1 MRRYTFAS
9 SSGPTLGVEIE
20 LNLVDAQTLALR
32 SGVTPILENLPPE
45 LQGSVKPELFQCYLE
60 INTAICRDVAEV
72 ERDLTAK
79 IKVVEQVA
87 RNQGMLLYWGG
98 AHPFSRWQDQE
109 VTPDERYLGLV
120 DLLQETA
127 RRLVTYG
134 LHVHV
139 GLDSG
144 DKAIMMCDRILPHL
158 PMLLALSV
166 NSPFWQGRNTG
177 LHSHRIKIMETL
189 PTSGLPPLM
198 RNWSE
203 YTWLL
208 NHMIETGFI
217 KTVRE
222 IWWDVRPHHNFGTI
236 EVRICDM
243 PPSLHHVLG
252 LTALVQCLVHDLSEE
267 IDRGTY
273 QLRLSPLPDPPE
285 QMARLPIRNGGQPRR
300 PAVVRIH
307 SGPHRS
313 FTACSIGSSTA
324 PGAGLLESA
333 GNRPR
338 TGRPADRLGPPARG
352 LPADGGP
359 RGGHQANA
367 QAEPSC
373 RQSHRG
379 LMRGTMKSGMHAIAS
394 HFLLPA
400 FTFETLA
407 FLQWDSNRR

>member
-1 MRRYTFAS
+1 MSPYTFAS
-9 SSGPTLGVEIE
+9 SPGPTLGVELE

-32 SGVTPILENLPPE
+32 SGVVPILESLPPE
-45 LQGSVKPELFQCYLE
+45 LHGSVKPELFQCYLE

-79 IKVVEQVA
+79 IKVVQQLA
-87 RNQGMLLYWGG
+87 QNQGMRLYWGG
-98 AHPFSRWQDQE
+98 THPFSRWQDQE

-127 RRLVTYG
+127 RRLVTFG

-144 DKAIMMCDRILPHL
+144 DMAIMICDRILPHL

-208 NHMIETGFI
+208 NHMIQTGFI

-243 PPSLHHVLG
+243 PPSLRHVLG
-252 LTALVQCLVHDLSEE
+252 LTALIQCLVLDLSEE
-267 IDRGTY
+267 IDRGPYQNNCHPFLIRQNKWRACRYGMEASLVDPQTFQSIPVRKVVHRLLDRLKNCALELGCSSQLEIVRELADRPTGSVLQLETY
-273 QLRLSPLPDPPE
+273 RQTGDLAEVIRRMLRLSHL
-285 QMARLPIRNGGQPRR
+285 
-300 PAVVRIH
+300 
-307 SGPHRS
+307 
-313 FTACSIGSSTA
+313 
-324 PGAGLLESA
+324 
-333 GNRPR
+333 
-338 TGRPADRLGPPARG
+338 ADNPVA
-352 LPADGGP
+352 
-359 RGGHQANA
+359 
-367 QAEPSC
+367 
-373 RQSHRG
+373 
-379 LMRGTMKSGMHAIAS
+379 T
-394 HFLLPA
+394 
-400 FTFETLA
+400 
-407 FLQWDSNRR
+407 

>member
-1 MRRYTFAS
+1 MSPYTFAS
-9 SSGPTLGVEIE
+9 SPGPTLGVELE

-32 SGVTPILENLPPE
+32 SGVVPILESLPPE
-45 LQGSVKPELFQCYLE
+45 LHGSVKPELFQCYLE

-79 IKVVEQVA
+79 IKVVEQLA
-87 RNQGMLLYWGG
+87 RNQGMRLYWGG
-98 AHPFSRWQDQE
+98 THPFSRWQDQE

-127 RRLVTYG
+127 RRLVTFG

-144 DKAIMMCDRILPHL
+144 DMAIMICDRILPHL

-208 NHMIETGFI
+208 NHMIQTGFI

-252 LTALVQCLVHDLSEE
+252 LTALIQCLVRDLSEE

-273 QLRLSPLPDPPE
+273 QNNCHPFLIRQNKWRACRYGMEASLVDPQTFQSIPVRKVVHRLLDRLKDRALELGCSSQLEIVRELADRPTGSVLQLETYRQTGDLAEVIRRMLRLSHL
-285 QMARLPIRNGGQPRR
+285 
-300 PAVVRIH
+300 
-307 SGPHRS
+307 
-313 FTACSIGSSTA
+313 
-324 PGAGLLESA
+324 
-333 GNRPR
+333 
-338 TGRPADRLGPPARG
+338 ADNPVA
-352 LPADGGP
+352 
-359 RGGHQANA
+359 
-367 QAEPSC
+367 
-373 RQSHRG
+373 
-379 LMRGTMKSGMHAIAS
+379 T
-394 HFLLPA
+394 
-400 FTFETLA
+400 
-407 FLQWDSNRR
+407 

>member
-1 MRRYTFAS
+1 MSPYMFVPS
-9 SSGPTLGVEIE
+9 PGPTLGVEIE

-32 SGVTPILENLPPE
+32 SGVAAILASLPPE
-45 LQGSVKPELFQCYLE
+45 LRASVKPEIFQCCLE

-79 IKVVEQVA
+79 IKLVQQVA
-87 RNQGMLLYWGG
+87 RDQGMRLYWGG
-98 AHPFSRWQDQE
+98 THPFSRWQDQE
-109 VTPDERYLGLV
+109 VTCNERYLGQV

-127 RRLVTYG
+127 RRLVTFG

-144 DKAIMMCDRILPHL
+144 DKAIMICDRILPHL

-166 NSPFWQGRNTG
+166 NSPFWHGRNTG

-208 NHMIETGFI
+208 NQMIETGFI

-236 EVRICDM
+236 ETRICDM

-252 LTALVQCLVHDLSEE
+252 LTALIQCLVHDLSEE
-267 IDRGTY
+267 VDRGTY
-273 QLRLSPLPDPPE
+273 QHSCHPFLIRQNKWRACRYGMEASLVDHQSFQSVPVRKVVHRLLD
-285 QMARLPIRNGGQPRR
+285 RLEDRAGELGCSDQLEIVRELAER
-300 PAVVRIH
+300 PTGSVLQLEIYRQTGDLTEVVRRMLSLSH
-307 SGPHRS
+307 
-313 FTACSIGSSTA
+313 
-324 PGAGLLESA
+324 LE
-333 GNRPR
+333 
-338 TGRPADRLGPPARG
+338 
-352 LPADGGP
+352 
-359 RGGHQANA
+359 
-367 QAEPSC
+367 
-373 RQSHRG
+373 
-379 LMRGTMKSGMHAIAS
+379 AS
-394 HFLLPA
+394 QVL
-400 FTFETLA
+400 T
-407 FLQWDSNRR
+407 

>member
-1 MRRYTFAS
+1 VSPYTFAS
-9 SSGPTLGVEIE
+9 SPGPTLGVELE

-32 SGVTPILENLPPE
+32 SGVVPILESLPPE
-45 LQGSVKPELFQCYLE
+45 LHGSVKPELFQCYLE

-79 IKVVEQVA
+79 IKVVEQLA
-87 RNQGMLLYWGG
+87 RNQGMRLYWGG
-98 AHPFSRWQDQE
+98 THPFSRWQDQE

-127 RRLVTYG
+127 RRLVTFG

-144 DKAIMMCDRILPHL
+144 DMAIMICDRILPHL

-208 NHMIETGFI
+208 NHMIQTGFI

-252 LTALVQCLVHDLSEE
+252 LTALIQCLVRDLSEE

-273 QLRLSPLPDPPE
+273 QNNCHPFLIRQNKWRACRYGMEASLVDPQTFQSIPVRKVVHRLLDRLKDRALELGCSSQLEIVRELADRPTGSVLQLETYRQTGDLAEVIRRMLRLSHL
-285 QMARLPIRNGGQPRR
+285 
-300 PAVVRIH
+300 
-307 SGPHRS
+307 
-313 FTACSIGSSTA
+313 
-324 PGAGLLESA
+324 
-333 GNRPR
+333 
-338 TGRPADRLGPPARG
+338 
-352 LPADGGP
+352 
-359 RGGHQANA
+359 ANNPVA
-367 QAEPSC
+367 
-373 RQSHRG
+373 
-379 LMRGTMKSGMHAIAS
+379 T
-394 HFLLPA
+394 
-400 FTFETLA
+400 
-407 FLQWDSNRR
+407 

>member
-1 MRRYTFAS
+1 MSPYPFAAS
-9 SSGPTLGVEIE
+9 PGPTLGVELE

-32 SGVTPILENLPPE
+32 SGVVPILESLPPE
-45 LQGSVKPELFQCYLE
+45 LHGSVKPELFQCYLE

-79 IKVVEQVA
+79 IKVVEQLA
-87 RNQGMLLYWGG
+87 RNQGMRLYWGG
-98 AHPFSRWQDQE
+98 THPFSRWQDQE

-127 RRLVTYG
+127 RRLVTFG

-144 DKAIMMCDRILPHL
+144 DMAIMICDRILPHL

-208 NHMIETGFI
+208 NQMIETGFI

-252 LTALVQCLVHDLSEE
+252 LTALIQCLVRDLSEE

-273 QLRLSPLPDPPE
+273 QNNCHPFLIRQNKWRACRYGMEASLVDPETFQSIPVRKVVHRLLDRLKDRALELGCSSQLEIVRELADRPTGSVLQLEAYRQTGDLAEVIRRMLRLSHL
-285 QMARLPIRNGGQPRR
+285 
-300 PAVVRIH
+300 
-307 SGPHRS
+307 
-313 FTACSIGSSTA
+313 
-324 PGAGLLESA
+324 
-333 GNRPR
+333 
-338 TGRPADRLGPPARG
+338 ADTPVA
-352 LPADGGP
+352 
-359 RGGHQANA
+359 
-367 QAEPSC
+367 
-373 RQSHRG
+373 
-379 LMRGTMKSGMHAIAS
+379 T
-394 HFLLPA
+394 
-400 FTFETLA
+400 
-407 FLQWDSNRR
+407 